1 MSPPITVLLI
11 TSVIQSD
18 QSLYKVMK
26 MFAVLLI
33 RQCKVTF
40 CRRNSLDPPSFNC
53 SWDNIWQLGSNLV
66 ALGTNPFM
74 TAVHQKVFLA
84 PLEAKNGRSFFSFY
98 TVLVP

>member
-1 MSPPITVLLI
+1 
-11 TSVIQSD
+11 
-18 QSLYKVMK
+18 

-40 CRRNSLDPPSFNC
+40 CSRNSLDPLHSIVLEI
-53 SWDNIWQLGSNLV
+53 IWQLGSNLV
-66 ALGTNPFM
+66 ALSTNPFM
-74 TAVHQKVFLA
+74 TAVHQKAFLA